1 MNTVFKLKN
10 DPKSI
15 IFNTHDV
22 FWAVNSNNTNNRHG
36 PNWFGRR
43 RTVNVIDKSLNWLP
57 SRLNAVY

>member
-10 DPKSI
+10 DPDSI

-22 FWAVNSNNTNNRHG
+22 FWAVNLNNTNNRHG

-43 RTVNVIDKSLNWLP
+43 KIVNGMDHL
-57 SRLNAVY
+57 